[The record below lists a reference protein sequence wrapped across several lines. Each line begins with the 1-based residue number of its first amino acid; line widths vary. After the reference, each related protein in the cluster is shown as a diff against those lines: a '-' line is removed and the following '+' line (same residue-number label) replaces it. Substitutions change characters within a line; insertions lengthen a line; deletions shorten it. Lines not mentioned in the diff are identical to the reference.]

1 MSTLQKIFVGLLG
14 GVVAITLVIG
24 VLFILSS
31 YYGLKL
37 DYSWTTTQPKIDT
50 ASQIYAKI
58 IEDLSVELNG
68 ATTDYVLKFY
78 NGQNAMSSYIAVPVE
93 SLVATTD
100 GKLAIAIYDGS
111 SETNVNAV
119 YIAEVIED
127 ESAMSADDNPRRPPF
142 IGPIVP
148 NGEVCFY
155 NNDSKIEECDKRYRY
170 TIDWSPD
177 NDDIFPP
184 WQEAEA
190 LGPLLYMDEFSD
202 TDVYVRKHTPIDIQ
216 LVPKSA
222 TTFTFGRQ

>member
-1 MSTLQKIFVGLLG
+1 M
-14 GVVAITLVIG
+14 AITLVIG
-24 VLFILSS
+24 ALFISSS

-50 ASQIYAKI
+50 SSQIYAKI
-58 IEDLSVELNG
+58 IEDLSVDLNG
-68 ATTDYVLKFY
+68 TTTDYVLKFY
-78 NGQNAMSSYIAVPVE
+78 NGESAISSYIAVPVE

-111 SETNVNAV
+111 SETNVKAA

-127 ESAMSADDNPRRPPF
+127 ESAMSATDNPHRPPF

-155 NNDSKIEECDKRYRY
+155 NNDSKIEECDKRYYY

-190 LGPLLYMDEFSD
+190 LGPLLYMDEFAD

-216 LVPKSA
+216 LVPKST
-222 TTFTFGRQ
+222 TTFKFGRQ

>member
-1 MSTLQKIFVGLLG
+1 MTIYQKIFAGLVGAVLT
-14 GVVAITLVIG
+14 VVLIIG
-24 VLFILSS
+24 ALFVLNS
-31 YYGLKL
+31 YLGLKL
-37 DYSWTTTQPKIDT
+37 EYSWTPDHSKIET
-50 ASQIYAKI
+50 PSQIYAKV
-58 IEDLSVELNG
+58 IEDLSPEVNG
-68 ATTDYVLKFY
+68 TTTDYVLKFY
-78 NGQNAMSSYIAVPVE
+78 NGENAISSYIAVPVE
-93 SLVATTD
+93 SLVATGD

-111 SETNVNAV
+111 SEENLKAT

-127 ESAMSADDNPRRPPF
+127 ESAMSAANNNRRPPF

-190 LGPLLYMDEFSD
+190 LGPLLYMDEFAD
-202 TDVYVRKHTPIDIQ
+202 TDVYVRKHIPIDIR
-216 LVPKSA
+216 LIPESA